1 MYSDNN
7 NEVQRDMMQ
16 VIDNIFKNNKAN
28 DIKKEGSGMT
38 NNNNNNNNIKRIVL
52 YCLGCNTV
60 KNYFDQELIEQVD
73 EGVHIVFKNYE
84 VLFHGV
90 KLIEHDDY
98 YFLGISECIYC
109 DSVKA

>member
-1 MYSDNN
+1 
-7 NEVQRDMMQ
+7 
-16 VIDNIFKNNKAN
+16 
-28 DIKKEGSGMT
+28 MT
-38 NNNNNNNNIKRIVL
+38 NNNNNKRIVL

-90 KLIEHDDY
+90 KLIDHDDY